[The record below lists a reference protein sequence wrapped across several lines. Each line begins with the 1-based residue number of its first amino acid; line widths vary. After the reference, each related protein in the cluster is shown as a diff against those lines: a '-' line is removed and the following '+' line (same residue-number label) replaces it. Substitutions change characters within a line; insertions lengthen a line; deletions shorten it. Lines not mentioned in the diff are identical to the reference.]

1 VIKVT
6 RKTYALAAI
15 LVSVA
20 IAGTTIGLQPDRS
33 SAVGQRQNLS
43 LNFSTNGEFLLQHYL
58 DEAIDEQK
66 APEDPYLLQKISTGV
81 APSPALFQRAVRDSR
96 RVAAY
101 TARTSPRVAQRGWRY
116 VGPSNIGAR
125 VVDVTVDP
133 KFENTLYAA
142 SASGGVWKST
152 DKGKTYKPIWSKNR
166 TQSLGAMA
174 QAKNGTLW
182 VGTGEANPGGGSLTY
197 GGTGVFRS
205 TDRGKTWKNMGLRR
219 TSRIGRVVIDPKDPK
234 HVLVAA
240 TGNLFKPGGPR
251 GLYETK
257 DNGRTWKRILEGETP
272 TTGAVDVAIDPKN
285 PKNIFV
291 AMWDA
296 IRYPD
301 FRDYAGP
308 ASAIWRSQ
316 DGGKTFEKLTVGL
329 PPGNDATGGRIGLA
343 IDPKNPQRVWAIY
356 ANNVEGPFSG
366 FFISN
371 DGGDT
376 WTAPPSAQATLAPS
390 QSVYGWWFGRIY
402 VDPKDSNH
410 VFVSGLGL
418 SESTDGGLSF
428 PTIQMEQHADHHAM
442 AWDPH
447 KPGRVYNGND
457 GGVYRSE
464 ENGADGS
471 WIHGKSQPWSQF
483 FVIDVSAQDPSRIN
497 GGLQDQGSV
506 RSWGGDNGEWN
517 HYNGG
522 DGVENAINPKDKQNV
537 YACSQYGAC
546 GASQNGG
553 DTFRSW
559 ECQEMQSPRCG
570 WKTPIRFSPS
580 DENVVYWA
588 GSHMSKST
596 DKGETWTQISPDLGD
611 GDAGR
616 ETNPLYAAHY
626 GTVQAIAL
634 TKKKPGL
641 IWAGTDNGLLWKT
654 KDDGG
659 TWTKIEVA
667 DEVLPQRW
675 ITQIAI
681 NSRRP
686 RVVYVSYSGFREAD
700 HSAYVFKTTNGGK
713 NWVNISRNLPRAP
726 VNDMEKVG
734 KRLYAATDVG
744 IFVTKT
750 KKIRWKKLGR
760 GLPLSPINDI
770 EWVKKNG
777 KLYAGTFGRGIWKIK
792 PPARL

>member
-1 VIKVT
+1 MT
-6 RKTYALAAI
+6 RKMFAFVAALVTFGVVVAG
-15 LVSVA
+15 VSVRL
-20 IAGTTIGLQPDRS
+20 GGS
-33 SAVGQRQNLS
+33 SARAERQDLA
-43 LNFSTNGEFLLQHYL
+43 LNFSTPQEFLLQHYL
-58 DEAIDEQK
+58 DEAMDENK
-66 APEDPYLLQKISTGV
+66 APEDAYLFQKLSTGT
-81 APSPALFQRAVRDSR
+81 APTPQMFARAVRDAR
-96 RVAAY
+96 AIGARTAA
-101 TARTSPRVAQRGWRY
+101 TSPRVARAGWRY

-125 VVDVTVDP
+125 VVDITVDP
-133 KFENTLYAA
+133 KLANTLYVA

-152 DKGKTYKPIWSKNR
+152 DAGKTYKPIWKKSR

-197 GGTGVFRS
+197 GGKGVFRS
-205 TDRGKTWKNMGLRR
+205 DDRGKTWTNVGLKR
-219 TSRIGRVVIDPKDPK
+219 TSRIGRIVVDPNDAN

-240 TGNLFKPGGPR
+240 AGNLFKGGGPR
-251 GLYETK
+251 GLYETRDGGK
-257 DNGRTWKRILEGETP
+257 SWKLILEGENE

-291 AMWDA
+291 AMWDH
-296 IRYPD
+296 IRFPD
-301 FRDYAGP
+301 FRQYSGEG
-308 ASAIWRSQ
+308 SGIWRSQ
-316 DGGKTFEKLTVGL
+316 DGGKTFEELTGGL
-329 PPGNDATGGRIGLA
+329 PPGNEATGGRIGIA
-343 IDPKNPQRVWAIY
+343 IDPKNPDRVWAIY
-356 ANNVEGPFSG
+356 SNNVEGPFSG
-366 FFISN
+366 FFISE

-376 WTAPPSAQATLAPS
+376 WTGPPTAQATLAAS

-402 VDPKDSNH
+402 VDPKDSEH

-428 PTIQMEQHADHHAM
+428 PTIQIEQHADHHAM

-506 RSWGGDNGEWN
+506 RSWGGDGSGWN
-517 HYNGG
+517 QYNGG
-522 DGVENAINPKDKQNV
+522 DGVENAINPTDKQNV

-546 GASQNGG
+546 GASLNGG
-553 DTFRSW
+553 DTFSSW
-559 ECQEMQSPRCG
+559 ECQEMQAPRCG
-570 WKTPIRFSPS
+570 WKTPIRFAPS
-580 DENVVYWA
+580 DGNVVYWA
-588 GSHMSKST
+588 GSHMSRST
-596 DKGETWTQISPDLGD
+596 DKGQSWEQISPDLGD

-616 ETNPLYAAHY
+616 ETNPLYAAHF

-634 TKKKPGL
+634 SKKKPDL

-654 KDDGG
+654 KDGGG
-659 TWTKIEVA
+659 TWTKIVTE
-667 DEVLPQRW
+667 DEVLPTRW
-675 ITQIAI
+675 ITQIAL
-681 NSRRP
+681 NKKRP
-686 RVVYVSYSGFREAD
+686 RVVYVTYSGFRDAD
-700 HSAYVFKTTNGGK
+700 NAAYVFRSTNGGK

-726 VNDMEKVG
+726 VNDIEKVG
-734 KRLYAATDVG
+734 KRLYVATDVG
-744 IFVTKT
+744 VFVTKT
-750 KKIRWKKLGR
+750 GTKIKWLRLGR

-777 KLYAGTFGRGIWKIK
+777 RLYAGTFGRGIYKVRV
-792 PPARL
+792 PARL